1 MMTAI
6 RPFLQLCRLPA
17 VFTAMADICLGY
29 LLVHVSLL
37 SGREQSPID
46 FLLLLG
52 TSATLY
58 LCGMVWNDV
67 FDRHVDANERPNRPI
82 PSGRVSVRAAV
93 IFAAILMLIG
103 LSCAAIVGRN
113 TLIVAGLLTLC
124 LLAYDGGLK
133 RTPLGPLAMGG
144 CRFLNV
150 ILGASSDWLR
160 FEQVWWRPQ
169 LWVAAGLGVYIV
181 GVTWFARTEAR
192 HSNRVHL
199 GLATCIVNFGLA
211 ILIGWVARAPNPAV
225 TPALFGLGVIGLSI
239 NRRLL
244 VAISDPSPDRVQG
257 AIKTMLLSVI
267 MLDATLIFAKL
278 GQPGAGYAVATAAL
292 LVPSM
297 MLGRWI
303 KLT

>member
-1 MMTAI
+1 MISI

-17 VFTAMADICLGY
+17 VFTALADIFLGY
-29 LLVHVSLL
+29 LLVHNSLL
-37 SGREQSPID
+37 SGREQSPVD

-52 TSATLY
+52 TSASLY
-58 LCGMVWNDV
+58 LSGMVWNDV
-67 FDRHVDANERPNRPI
+67 FDRHVDAKERPNRPI

-93 IFAAILMLIG
+93 MFALTLMFVG
-103 LSCAAIVGRN
+103 LTCAAFVGRN
-113 TLIVAGLLTLC
+113 TLLVAGLLTLC
-124 LLAYDGGLK
+124 ILLYDGGLK
-133 RTPLGPLAMGG
+133 RTPLGPIAMGG

-192 HSNRVHL
+192 QSSRVHL
-199 GLATCIVNFGLA
+199 GLATCVVNFGLA
-211 ILIGWVARAPNPAV
+211 ILIGWLTRAPNPAV
-225 TPALFGLGVIGLSI
+225 TPALFVLGVIGLSI

-244 VAISDPSPDRVQG
+244 VAISNPSPERVQA

-267 MLDATLIFAKL
+267 MLDATIIFAKL
-278 GQPGAGYAVATAAL
+278 GQPGAGYAIATAAL
-292 LVPSM
+292 IVPAM
-297 MLGRWI
+297 MLGRWLR
-303 KLT
+303 LT

>member
-1 MMTAI
+1 MIAI

-17 VFTAMADICLGY
+17 VFTAIADICLGY

-37 SGREQSPID
+37 SGREQWPID

-52 TSATLY
+52 TSAALY
-58 LCGMVWNDV
+58 LSGMVWNDV
-67 FDRHVDANERPNRPI
+67 FDRNVDAIERPQRPI
-82 PSGRVSVRAAV
+82 PSRRVSVRAAV
-93 IFAAILMLIG
+93 MFAVTLMVIG
-103 LSCAAIVGRN
+103 LSCAAFVGRN
-113 TLIVAGLLTLC
+113 TLIVASLLTVC
-124 LLAYDGGLK
+124 IMAYDSGLK
-133 RTPLGPLAMGG
+133 RTFLGPVAMGS

-192 HSNRVHL
+192 QSSRVHL
-199 GLATCIVNFGLA
+199 GLATGVVNIGLA
-211 ILIGWVARAPNPAV
+211 ILIGWVVRAPNPAV
-225 TPALFGLGVIGLSI
+225 TSALFVLGVIGLSI

-244 VAISDPSPDRVQG
+244 IAISDPSPERVQA

-278 GQPGAGYAVATAAL
+278 GQSGAGYAVATAAL
-292 LVPSM
+292 LIPAL
-297 MLGRWI
+297 MLGRWMR
-303 KLT
+303 LT

>member
-1 MMTAI
+1 MTPI

-17 VFTAMADICLGY
+17 VFTALADIFLGY
-29 LLVHVSLL
+29 LLVHVSLV
-37 SGREQSPID
+37 SVREQSPVD

-52 TSATLY
+52 ASGSLY
-58 LCGMVWNDV
+58 LSGMVWNDV
-67 FDRHVDANERPNRPI
+67 FDRHADAVERIQRPI
-82 PSGRVSVRAAV
+82 PSGRVSIRAAV
-93 IFAAILMLIG
+93 IFGMALMLTG
-103 LSCAAIVGRN
+103 LICAGFVGQN
-113 TLIVAGLLTLC
+113 TLIVAGLLSLC
-124 LLAYDGGLK
+124 IMAYDGGLK
-133 RTPLGPLAMGG
+133 RTLLGPVAMGG

-169 LWVAAGLGVYIV
+169 LWVGAGLGIYII

-192 HSNRVHL
+192 QSNRVHL
-199 GLATCIVNFGLA
+199 ALATAVVNLGLA
-211 ILIGWVARAPNPAV
+211 ILIGWIVRAPNPAV
-225 TPALFGLGVIGLSI
+225 TPALFVMGIIALSI

-244 VAISDPSPDRVQG
+244 PAIFDPSPEPVQT

-278 GQPGAGYAVATAAL
+278 GQPGAGYAIATATLIIPA
-292 LVPSM
+292 M
-297 MLGRWI
+297 FLGRWM

>member
-1 MMTAI
+1 MTAI

-17 VFTAMADICLGY
+17 VFTALADIFLGY
-29 LLVHVSLL
+29 LLVHVSFL
-37 SGREQSPID
+37 SGHEQSPVD

-52 TSATLY
+52 TSACLY
-58 LCGMVWNDV
+58 LSGMVWNDV
-67 FDRHVDANERPNRPI
+67 FDRNVDATERPNRPL
-82 PSGRVSVRAAV
+82 PSGRVSLGTAV
-93 IFAAILMLIG
+93 MFASTLMLTG
-103 LSCAAIVGRN
+103 LICAVIVGRN
-113 TLIVAGLLTLC
+113 TLIVAGLLTVC
-124 LLAYDGGLK
+124 IMAYDGGLK
-133 RTPLGPLAMGG
+133 RTIVGPVAMGG

-169 LWVAAGLGVYIV
+169 LWVAVGLGVYIV

-192 HSNRVHL
+192 QSNRMHL
-199 GLATCIVNFGLA
+199 GLATCVVNFGLA

-225 TPALFGLGVIGLSI
+225 TPALFVLGVIGLSI

-244 VAISDPSPDRVQG
+244 VAISDPSPQRVQT

-292 LVPSM
+292 IVPALL
-297 MLGRWI
+297 LGRWMRF
-303 KLT
+303 T

>member
-1 MMTAI
+1 MTLI

-17 VFTAMADICLGY
+17 VFTAMADIFLGY
-29 LLVHVSLL
+29 LLVHVALVSV
-37 SGREQSPID
+37 REESPAD

-52 TSATLY
+52 TSAALY
-58 LCGMVWNDV
+58 LSGMVWNDV
-67 FDRHVDANERPNRPI
+67 FDRHVDAVERPNRPI

-93 IFAAILMLIG
+93 IFGSALMLTG
-103 LSCAAIVGRN
+103 LICAGFVGQK
-113 TLIVAGLLTLC
+113 TLIVAGLLSAC
-124 LLAYDGGLK
+124 IMGYDGGLK
-133 RTPLGPLAMGG
+133 RTILGPVAMGG

-192 HSNRVHL
+192 QSSRVHL
-199 GLATCIVNFGLA
+199 SLATVVVNLGLAM
-211 ILIGWVARAPNPAV
+211 LIGWMTLAPNPAV
-225 TPALFGLGVIGLSI
+225 TPALFVLAVIGLSI

-244 VAISDPSPDRVQG
+244 VAIADPSPQPVQT

-267 MLDATLIFAKL
+267 MLDATLVFAKL
-278 GQPGAGYAVATAAL
+278 GQPGAGYAIATASLIIPA
-292 LVPSM
+292 M
-297 MLGRWI
+297 MLGRWLR
-303 KLT
+303 LT